1 MQQQVFHDLLQDL
14 GKSQDALAEL
24 PFLLVLQQD
33 LARLGRFAQCRFF
46 DVGQPGYGPENMT
59 RLGLLLGGIT
69 TFLLQ
74 RSLRFFTLSALG
86 SVDRRTCPAHGAKEV
101 LFRCDAADY
110 HREHDPSV

>member
-33 LARLGRFAQCRFF
+33 LTRLGRFAQCRFF

-59 RLGLLLGGIT
+59 RQDYYSAVLL
-69 TFLLQ
+69 
-74 RSLRFFTLSALG
+74 RSCS
-86 SVDRRTCPAHGAKEV
+86 SVP
-101 LFRCDAADY
+101 
-110 HREHDPSV
+110 